1 MPHPIRLL
9 AFHGSLRRASLNGR
23 LLELAAQ
30 EAERAGA
37 SVTRLALGE
46 LALPLYDPNLEE
58 QEGFPSG
65 AIQLKQAM
73 ATHDGFLVAS
83 PEHNACVTAV
93 LKNSFDWASR
103 ALPGERRFA
112 SLAGRPA
119 ALLAAS
125 PGPLGGA
132 RSLTALRAIL
142 QELEVLAIPEQ
153 VVLPRAQA
161 AFSPDGALLDE
172 RATAAVR
179 RVVARLIEVATRLR
193 ATPPA

>member
-1 MPHPIRLL
+1 MADTIRLL
-9 AFHGSLRRASLNGR
+9 AFHGSLRRDSLNGR
-23 LLELAAQ
+23 LLEVAVR
-30 EAERAGA
+30 EAERVGV
-37 SVTRLALGE
+37 SVTRLVLGE

-58 QEGFPSG
+58 REGFPPG

-93 LKNSFDWASR
+93 LKNAFDWASR

-161 AFSPDGALLDE
+161 AFSADGALLDE
-172 RATAAVR
+172 RATAAVGR
-179 RVVARLIEVATRLR
+179 AVARLVEVALRLR
-193 ATPPA
+193 ATSPA